1 MHMHRLLCILALPP
15 LLVAAPG
22 CARQMSRIETGVD
35 AVQAEQS
42 TQRKLL
48 EAEVASLRNELSRA
62 SEVDREKT
70 AELNARLDALERLVT
85 QMSAQWE
92 EQQKLLRDLRA
103 ALQMV
108 ERGGG
113 GANSGSEPSS
123 PSTSQTA
130 PPETSDASGG
140 TEIYDAAWADFTRGN
155 YTLARQGFTELVDR
169 FPASE
174 LATDAKYWIAETYY
188 SQANY
193 QESYARFEQLLAA
206 APPAATQAKC
216 LLKMGYCQLA
226 LGDEAKAVEILRRL
240 LSEHAQ
246 SDEAL
251 IAENRLSTL
260 QG

>member
-1 MHMHRLLCILALPP
+1 MA
-15 LLVAAPG
+15 
-22 CARQMSRIETGVD
+22 RIETGVD
-35 AVQAEQS
+35 AVQAEQK
-42 TQRKLL
+42 TQRQLL
-48 EAEVASLRNELSRA
+48 EAEVAELRAEMART
-62 SEVDREKT
+62 SETDREKS

-103 ALQMV
+103 ALQIV

-113 GANSGSEPSS
+113 GSAAGNAPSGGASTDAPEPK
-123 PSTSQTA
+123 P
-130 PPETSDASGG
+130 SDASGG

-169 FPASE
+169 FPDSA
-174 LATDAKYWIAETYY
+174 LATDARYWIAETYY

-206 APPAATQAKC
+206 APPPATQAKC

-226 LGDEAKAVEILRRL
+226 LGDEPKAVELLRRL
-240 LSEHAQ
+240 MSEHAQ

-260 QG
+260 QR